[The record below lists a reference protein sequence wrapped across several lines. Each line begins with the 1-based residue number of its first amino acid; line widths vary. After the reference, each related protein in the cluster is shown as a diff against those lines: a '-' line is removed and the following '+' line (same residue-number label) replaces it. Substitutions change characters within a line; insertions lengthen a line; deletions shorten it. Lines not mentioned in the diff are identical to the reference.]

1 VSSLNF
7 RSGDT
12 VANAVVAPVSVD
24 RAVCVYVYGVA
35 DVLVDVS
42 GYVADGFAPVSP
54 TRVVDTRGSS
64 PVGALDGSG
73 VALRVDVSS
82 VVPVG
87 AVAVAANVTVVSA
100 VAPPEGGF
108 VTVFDCGVR
117 PDVSSL
123 NFRSGDT
130 VANAVVAPVSVDRAV
145 CVYVYGV
152 ADVLVDVSGSFTDGI
167 SPVEPTRVVDTRATP
182 GAAVRG
188 NGVIEV
194 DVLGPLGR
202 APGTVAAAMVNLT
215 VAETVGGTFG
225 GYASVFPCGATP
237 TTSTVNFPTGRTV
250 AGAALVPLTAQGT
263 VCVHVVGHAEVLLD
277 VNAVVPGTPV
287 AAASPVLPEPVSA
300 GIAAHSA
307 IDSSWERLIVI
318 DPSTSTGYLSDGE
331 RVLHTFIVSTGYGGL
346 SGVPGSGGTP
356 PGAHRI
362 EMLARAQPQEI
373 LEWRRPTG
381 RFADL
386 AGGGEVTTGLI
397 ALDGLEERN
406 RYSWERNVYIHGTN
420 RLSNLGRPGVSG
432 GCIRVHPNDIYFL
445 LDAIEEYPTGV
456 YVLDRPWVRSR

>member
-1 VSSLNF
+1 MRLLAVAALIVVGVAVSS
-7 RSGDT
+7 
-12 VANAVVAPVSVD
+12 P
-24 RAVCVYVYGVA
+24 
-35 DVLVDVS
+35 DVS
-42 GYVADGFAPVSP
+42 SAAGGGVVPVSP

-64 PVGALDGSG
+64 PVGAFDGSG
-73 VALRVDVSS
+73 AALRVDVSS

-108 VTVFDCGVR
+108 VTVFGCGVR

-130 VANAVVAPVSVDRAV
+130 VANAVVAPVSADRAV

-152 ADVLVDVSGSFTDGI
+152 ADVLVDVSGSFLDGVA
-167 SPVEPTRVVDTRATP
+167 PVEPTRVIDTRATP

-202 APGTVAAAMVNLT
+202 GPGTVAAAMVNLT
-215 VAETVGGTFG
+215 VAETVAGTFG

-237 TTSTVNFPTGRTV
+237 TTSTVNFITGRTV
-250 AGAALVPLTAQGT
+250 AGAALVPLTPRGT
-263 VCVHVVGHAEVLLD
+263 VCVHVLGRAEVLLD
-277 VNAVVPGTPV
+277 VSAVVPGTPMTV
-287 AAASPVLPEPVSA
+287 ASPVLPEPVSA
-300 GIAAHSA
+300 GIASHSA

-318 DPSTSTGYLSDGE
+318 DPSTSTGYLSDGD

-356 PGAHRI
+356 AGAHRI
-362 EMLARAQPQEI
+362 EMLARARPQEI

-381 RFADL
+381 RFADVF
-386 AGGGEVTTGLI
+386 GEPAVTTGLI

-420 RLSNLGRPGVSG
+420 RLSILGRPGVSG